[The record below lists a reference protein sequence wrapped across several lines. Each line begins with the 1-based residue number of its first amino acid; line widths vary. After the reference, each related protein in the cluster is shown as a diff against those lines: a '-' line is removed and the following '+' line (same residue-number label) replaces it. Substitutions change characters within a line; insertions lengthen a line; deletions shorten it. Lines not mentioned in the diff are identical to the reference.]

1 MKTILA
7 PFILRRLK
15 EEVATELIA
24 KRHEKLIAGMASKQA
39 DAYARAVDDARAR
52 NAPDKTRGRTRS
64 RATPR

>member
-24 KRHEKLIAGMASKQA
+24 KRHEKLIVGMASKQA
-39 DAYARAVDDARAR
+39 DAYARAVDPRAR
-52 NAPDKTRGRTRS
+52 SAPDKTRGRTRS